1 MTRQPELQGRA
12 QQKMRLA
19 RTTESAAMTSTTGQT
34 TTSVPG
40 SAAADEAGEPGLERR
55 PRLAP
60 PVVPLPPN
68 APFLALQWQA
78 IGAGAVTATQAQASS
93 PERARHAFD

>member
-1 MTRQPELQGRA
+1 
-12 QQKMRLA
+12 
-19 RTTESAAMTSTTGQT
+19 MTSTTGQT

-40 SAAADEAGEPGLERR
+40 SAAADEAREPRLERSL
-55 PRLAP
+55 RLP
-60 PVVPLPPN
+60 HPVVPLPPN

-78 IGAGAVTATQAQASS
+78 IRAGAVTATHAPAGR

>member
-1 MTRQPELQGRA
+1 MA
-12 QQKMRLA
+12 
-19 RTTESAAMTSTTGQT
+19 STTGQT

-40 SAAADEAGEPGLERR
+40 SAAANEAGEPGLERR
-55 PRLAP
+55 PRTAS

-78 IGAGAVTATQAQASS
+78 IGVGAVTATQAQASS
-93 PERARHAFD
+93 PERARHAFERLNSSLRWRSDDKRRKRPRSNFFVP